1 MAKDVL
7 CAEAPRSLK
16 RLLDPLSG
24 LLGIPA
30 TVRPDAHVPVWPD
43 PGAEAHAILHREF
56 ADRGPC
62 PMLAGGADML
72 VDDGLAPSL
81 CPLGMTVRQFPV
93 PLRDGG
99 SGVLTLGPYFT
110 NPADR
115 QALFGRTQAADAALH
130 LIPCVAPDRHAMLQA
145 FYREFAA
152 FAGSAA
158 KAGAAKELFLA
169 NMSHELRTPLNGIM
183 GMLSLLLQSEEDA
196 RRRQFLELA
205 MNASNQLLGVI
216 NALLDMTAISSG
228 RLTLAEERFDL
239 HALLETLSTLCAEQ
253 AAVRGL
259 EFATIVAADVP
270 QFLIGDA
277 QRLRQVLLNLLHNAL
292 KFTERGS
299 ISVSVAVVPPPGTT
313 DAVTLTFTVRDTGLG
328 VAPDKQSAIFEHFAI
343 GEPFLSKRYAQ
354 AGLGLGISKDIVEK
368 MGGCLRLE
376 SSTGS
381 GSAFTFTAVLRRP
394 PVEFPAFPPSP
405 ARNAGESDAAQG
417 PGAVIVYAEDDP
429 VSQLLVKRIL
439 QDRGYAPVI
448 AQSCEQLFDI
458 LRARPVDMVLMDV
471 QMPGLC
477 GLESTRRIRNGAIAG
492 VPRDLPIV
500 GISGSVS
507 PSQRKLGLEA
517 GMTDYLAKP
526 VTRYELLA
534 VVQRALSGRAP
545 RIA

>member
-16 RLLDPLSG
+16 RLLDPLAE

-30 TVRPDAHVPVWPD
+30 TVQPGVQIPVWPD
-43 PGAEAHAILHREF
+43 PGTEAHVILHREF
-56 ADRGPC
+56 PERGPC
-62 PMLAGGADML
+62 PLLADPDAL
-72 VDDGLAPSL
+72 PQDGSPPSL
-81 CPLGMTVRQFPV
+81 PCPLGMNLRRFTM

-99 SGVLTLGPYFT
+99 AGVLTLGPYFT

-115 QALFGRTQAADAALH
+115 QDLFGRSQAADAALH
-130 LIPCVAPDRHAMLQA
+130 LVPCVSPERHAMLQA
-145 FYREFAA
+145 FYREFAS

-216 NALLDMTAISSG
+216 NALLDMTNISAG
-228 RLTLAEERFDL
+228 RLTLAEEIFDL
-239 HALLETLSTLCAEQ
+239 HELLGALFAMCAKEAVARDLDFETAI
-253 AAVRGL
+253 AP
-259 EFATIVAADVP
+259 DVP
-270 QFLIGDA
+270 RHLVGDA
-277 QRLRQVLLNLLHNAL
+277 QRLRQVLLNLIHNAL

-299 ISVSVAVVPPPGTT
+299 ISVTVSAAVPTGPI
-313 DAVTLTFTVRDTGLG
+313 DAVTLTFTVRDTGVG
-328 VAPDKQSAIFEHFAI
+328 IAPDQQTAIFEHFAI
-343 GEPFLSKRYAQ
+343 GEPFLSKRHAQ

-368 MGGCLRLE
+368 MGGAMHLE
-376 SSTGS
+376 SAPGL
-381 GSAFTFTAVLRRP
+381 GSAFSFTALLRRP
-394 PVEFPAFPPSP
+394 PADAPAARRKP
-405 ARNAGESDAAQG
+405 AVADGETASCEAS
-417 PGAVIVYAEDDP
+417 GAVIVYAEDDP

-439 QDRGYAPVI
+439 QDRGYVPLI
-448 AQSCEQLFDI
+448 AKSYDQLFDI
-458 LRARPVDMVLMDV
+458 LLTRSVDLVLMDI
-471 QMPGLC
+471 QMPGIC
-477 GLESTRRIRNGAIAG
+477 GLESTRRIRDGELPG
-492 VPRDLPIV
+492 VDRNIPIV
-500 GISGSVS
+500 GLSASAS
-507 PSQRKLGLEA
+507 AKDRKRGLAA
-517 GMTDYLAKP
+517 GMTDYIAKP

>member
-7 CAEAPRSLK
+7 CADAPRSLK
-16 RLLDPLSG
+16 RLLDPLAG

-30 TVRPDAHVPVWPD
+30 TVRPGAHLPVWPD

-56 ADRGPC
+56 PERGPC
-62 PMLAGGADML
+62 PLLA
-72 VDDGLAPSL
+72 DDAEAAGDDARATVL

-93 PLRDGG
+93 PLRDGA

-110 NPADR
+110 NPVDR
-115 QALFGRTQAADAALH
+115 QALFGRSQAADAALH
-130 LIPCVAPDRHAMLQA
+130 FIPCVPPERHAMLQD

-216 NALLDMTAISSG
+216 NSLLDMTAISSG
-228 RLTLAEERFDL
+228 RLTLAEDLFDL
-239 HALLETLSTLCAEQ
+239 HAALEALFALCAEE
-253 AAVRGL
+253 AATRGL
-259 EFATIVAADVP
+259 QFQTAIAADVP
-270 QFLIGDA
+270 QFLVGDA
-277 QRLRQVLLNLLHNAL
+277 QRLRQVLLNILHNAL
-292 KFTERGS
+292 KFTEHGS
-299 ISVSVAVVPPPGTT
+299 INVAVAVVPAAGTPDT
-313 DAVTLTFTVRDTGLG
+313 TTLSFTVRDTGVG
-328 VAPDKQSAIFEHFAI
+328 IAPDQQTSIFEHFAI

-376 SSTGS
+376 SSPGN

-394 PVEFPAFPPSP
+394 SAALPAFPPGP
-405 ARNAGESDAAQG
+405 ATADGEAASAQG
-417 PGAVIVYAEDDP
+417 PGPVIVYAEDDP

-439 QDRGYAPVI
+439 QDRGYVPII
-448 AQSCEQLFDI
+448 AQSCEQLFEI
-458 LRARPVDMVLMDV
+458 LRARPVDMVLMDI
-471 QMPGLC
+471 QMPGIC
-477 GLESTRRIRNGAIAG
+477 GLESTRRIRDGVIAG
-492 VPRDLPIV
+492 MPRDLPIV
-500 GISGSVS
+500 GISGSAS
-507 PSQRKLGLEA
+507 PAQRKLGLDA

-534 VVQRALSGRAP
+534 VVQRALSGRPP

>member
-30 TVRPDAHVPVWPD
+30 TVRPGAHIPVWPD

-56 ADRGPC
+56 PERGPC
-62 PMLAGGADML
+62 PLLAGTALG
-72 VDDGLAPSL
+72 DDALAHVR

-99 SGVLTLGPYFT
+99 AGVLTLGPYFT
-110 NPADR
+110 NLADR
-115 QALFGRTQAADAALH
+115 QALCGRNQAADAALH
-130 LIPCVAPDRHAMLQA
+130 LIPWVSPERHGLIET

-216 NALLDMTAISSG
+216 NTLLDMTTISSG
-228 RLTLAEERFDL
+228 RLTLAEDCFDL
-239 HALLETLSTLCAEQ
+239 HAVLETLFALCAEQ
-253 AAVRGL
+253 AVERGL
-259 EFATIVAADVP
+259 DFATAIESDVP
-270 QFLIGDA
+270 QFLVGDA

-299 ISVSVAVVPPPGTT
+299 ISVTVAVVPPGGPT
-313 DAVTLTFTVRDTGLG
+313 DTVTLAFTVRDTGLG
-328 VAPDKQSAIFEHFAI
+328 IAPDKQTSIFEHFAI

-368 MGGCLRLE
+368 MGGSLRLE
-376 SSTGS
+376 STPGT

-394 PVEFPAFPPSP
+394 PADPPSLRPGPGRDDGDP
-405 ARNAGESDAAQG
+405 AHAQEL
-417 PGAVIVYAEDDP
+417 GAVIVYAEDDP
-429 VSQLLVKRIL
+429 VSQLLVRRIL
-439 QDRGYAPVI
+439 QDRGYVPLI
-448 AQSCEQLFDI
+448 AHSCEQLFDI
-458 LRARPVDMVLMDV
+458 LGSRSVDMVLMDI

-477 GLESTRRIRNGAIAG
+477 GLESTRRIRDGLLAG
-492 VPRDLPIV
+492 VPRDIPIV
-500 GISGSVS
+500 ALSAATA
-507 PSQRKLGLEA
+507 PADRRLALDA
-517 GMTDYLAKP
+517 GMTDYIAKP
-526 VTRYELLA
+526 VTRFELLA
-534 VVQRALSGRAP
+534 VVQRALAGKAP